1 MPTPRGLIDPVPR
14 FDYRDPIFHTPRSRL
29 TCNSLALRPTLCWFD
44 SLAPFP
50 PYDSLRFTSHFS
62 HFIVSVLYLRR
73 QLYSRFHPRYLWE
86 RVLPSDE
93 LKLLF
98 RNLGD
103 ENSRWVE
110 ESRSFDRSLWGP
122 DGDWFAK
129 IPRSAVYCGQGTL
142 ATRSRWIS
150 SDSIN
155 YGSVSR
161 FLWLFRVYFGRTA
174 VLFYPLLCFFSSDLR
189 HGDLLLNNQF
199 FRHTIPFFAD
209 TGALW

>member
-110 ESRSFDRSLWGP
+110 ESRSFDL
-122 DGDWFAK
+122 
-129 IPRSAVYCGQGTL
+129 
-142 ATRSRWIS
+142 
-150 SDSIN
+150 
-155 YGSVSR
+155 YG
-161 FLWLFRVYFGRTA
+161 GRTETDLQKFLGQPFTA
-174 VLFYPLLCFFSSDLR
+174 VREHWRREVGESR
-189 HGDLLLNNQF
+189 AI
-199 FRHTIPFFAD
+199 R
-209 TGALW
+209 